1 MSYST
6 LVSVRTALTAGG
18 VFTDATSAASLPDS
32 DIQDKIDEADALI
45 DGYLTARY
53 GLPISGTIPP
63 LVMMISRDLASL
75 YATITYL
82 GSIPLQPTHPVQLK
96 ATQALATLEKIRT
109 GDIMLPLPGAG
120 TLQRTD
126 NPVVENAYDGNMFSM
141 GDFDITR
148 VWWQR

>member
-6 LVSVRTALTAGG
+6 LASVRTALTSGG
-18 VFTDATSAASLPDS
+18 VMDGTSAASLPDA

-53 GLPISGTIPP
+53 SLPIAGEIPP
-63 LVMMISRDLASL
+63 IVRMISRDLAAL

-82 GSIPLQPTHPVQLK
+82 GSIPLQPTHPVQIK
-96 ATQALATLEKIRT
+96 GTSAMATLDKIRT

-120 TLQRTD
+120 SEQRND
-126 NPVVENAYDGNMFSM
+126 NPAVENLYDGSMFTLSQFSLTQ
-141 GDFDITR
+141 DP
-148 VWWQR
+148 WS